1 MGLIVFFLA
10 VGMAI
15 LGFTAFLI
23 FRAGG
28 VEPTDC
34 PCILV
39 LGTKV
44 GSPALQ
50 ERIDSAYRYLIRFPD
65 AVAILSGGHT
75 DGSALS
81 EADAMFQALV
91 AMGIQPH
98 RLRIENRSYSTWTN
112 LRYSLS
118 MLENQPGVIGV
129 VTHDYHL
136 FRTAMHA
143 AAQGVAV
150 QGIPAHSKNKL
161 RWCHGFLREIAGVW
175 HYLILG
181 GRYP

>member
-1 MGLIVFFLA
+1 MELIVFFLA

-15 LGFTAFLI
+15 LAFTAFQI
-23 FRAGG
+23 FRAGQ
-28 VEPTDC
+28 VEPIEC

-44 GSPALQ
+44 GSPALR
-50 ERIDSAYRYLIRFPD
+50 ERIDSAYRYLIRFPNT
-65 AVAILSGGHT
+65 VAILSGGQT
-75 DGSALS
+75 GEGSLS
-81 EADAMFQALV
+81 EAETMFQALV
-91 AMGIQPH
+91 VMGISAD
-98 RLRIENRSYSTWTN
+98 RLRIEDRSYSTWTN
-112 LRYSLS
+112 LRYSLA
-118 MLENQPGVIGV
+118 MLEDPPSVIGV

-136 FRTAMHA
+136 FRSAMHA

-150 QGIPAHSKNKL
+150 QGIPAHCKNKL